1 MFKLGFFEAVVIL
14 AVVVILFGPWIIG
27 KIRGSLTGM
36 VDETKKGLSGSS
48 GTSKSSNKH
57 RSKKS

>member
-14 AVVVILFGPWIIG
+14 TVIVILFGPWIIG
-27 KIRGSLTGM
+27 KVRGSLTGM

-48 GTSKSSNKH
+48 GSESTNKH